1 MPGAHT
7 VPGMNPN
14 PLSPELHQL
23 AEQTDLG
30 VHRAEYRPRPAPF
43 AVPLAV
49 ALTIYALVIACL
61 AGSNM
66 LENSFG
72 VIMLVVFTVFIGLGV
87 LNLLHMKR
95 KSGASDELHLFDH
108 GLIVKGPKTL
118 VSFHHWDDA
127 TVYQRLFHYPQTGL
141 TTYNYLLVAP
151 DGAAISIGDPKGA
164 TTSAVTNLP
173 NLDHFTLGASFDR
186 PDQWGPA
193 VQEAVT
199 RTQLPAVF
207 ARIGNNETAA
217 FGPLTL
223 DRDTLT
229 VDGTAIPLTGLQ
241 DAAVKDGTAVFKS
254 YNRFFKTREPVYAI
268 PNFFVFKAA
277 LEAQTNRPWS

>member
-1 MPGAHT
+1 
-7 VPGMNPN
+7 MNPN
-14 PLSPELHQL
+14 PLPPELHQL
-23 AEQTDLG
+23 ADQTELG
-30 VHRAEYRPRPAPF
+30 AHRAVYRPRATPV

-49 ALTIYALVIACL
+49 ALTIYVLAAACL

-72 VIMLVVFTVFIGLGV
+72 VIMLVVFTLFIGLGV
-87 LNLLHMKR
+87 LNVLHAR
-95 KSGASDELHLFDH
+95 RRSGAADELHLFDH

-118 VSFHHWDDA
+118 VSLHHWDDA

-164 TTSAVTNLP
+164 TGSALMNLP
-173 NLDHFTLGASFDR
+173 DLDHFTLGAAFDR
-186 PDQWGPA
+186 PDEWGPA
-193 VQEAVT
+193 VQSQIT
-199 RTQLPAVF
+199 RAQLPAVL
-207 ARIGNNETAA
+207 ARLQHNDPVT

-241 DAAVKDGTAVFKS
+241 DAAVHDGTAVFKS
-254 YNRFFKTREPVYAI
+254 YNRYFKTREPIHTI
-268 PNFFVFKAA
+268 PNFFLFKEA
-277 LEAQTNRPWS
+277 LQAQTNRPWS